1 MYPHGHFLLVA
12 LPLCLYSMIRYQR
25 LPRGQTLA
33 VVLVATQLPDVIDKP
48 LSWIFGVLPSG
59 RMFAHSLVIAIPVLT
74 VVWLVATHRGF
85 GRSAGLF
92 SVAYL
97 SHIAGDFYPVIWL
110 GTDYYSFP
118 NLFWPLLAAT
128 PDENTS
134 LAAYV
139 PSDVTSVV
147 VPLCVF
153 LLIIG
158 YIAVDLVRYPPKFL
172 SDILASDSP

>member
-1 MYPHGHFLLVA
+1 
-12 LPLCLYSMIRYQR
+12 
-25 LPRGQTLA
+25 
-33 VVLVATQLPDVIDKP
+33 
-48 LSWIFGVLPSG
+48 
-59 RMFAHSLVIAIPVLT
+59 MFAHSLVIAIPVLT
-74 VVWLVATHRGF
+74 VVCLVATYRGF

-139 PSDVTSVV
+139 PSDVTSFVL
-147 VPLCVF
+147 PLSVF
-153 LLIIG
+153 VLIMG
-158 YIAVDLVRYPPKFL
+158 YIAVDFVRYPPQFL
-172 SDILASDSP
+172 REILASDSS